1 MTQRHDPNIDPITLQ
16 PYAHQPRA
24 FLVDKDS
31 VTLKDAVVISK
42 ATVAQATI
50 EDFQLKMKEGLA
62 VGFAGVGTAKAGSIP
77 PLPKRWYPDEFAGGL
92 GRDDTIPTAHLATE
106 SNREPLQI
114 AVTQRK
120 IDELEVQ
127 IAALILEVSLYKTVD
142 PYVIKLAKDNL
153 TIGPTLLHKAL
164 SDLQLDDGK

>member
-42 ATVAQATI
+42 T
-50 EDFQLKMKEGLA
+50 
-62 VGFAGVGTAKAGSIP
+62 
-77 PLPKRWYPDEFAGGL
+77 KRLYPDEFAAGL
-92 GRDDTIPTAHLATE
+92 SRDDTIPTAHLATE